1 MGRKAGIDLE
11 GVVDAAAS
19 IADTDG
25 LEAATL
31 SAVARRLGIKTP
43 SLYNHVDGLDDLR
56 RHLAMRGSAM
66 LLAEFKEAIG
76 ADTGPDALR
85 RVARVDRQFAATHP
99 GLYDSFLPAPRE
111 TDDPE
116 AYAAMAAPVFV
127 IANVLLE
134 MGLSQEEAIHLI
146 RAFRATLHGFLDLE
160 AKDGFGMPVAIDE
173 SFDAAVELMISGIE
187 VAASR
192 TGKG

>member
-11 GVVDAAAS
+11 DVIDAAAS
-19 IADTDG
+19 IADGEG

-43 SLYNHVDGLDDLR
+43 SLYNHVDGLNDLR
-56 RHLAMRGSAM
+56 RRLAMRGSA
-66 LLAEFKEAIG
+66 LLAAAFEEAIG
-76 ADTGPDALR
+76 DREGPDALR
-85 RVARVDRQFAATHP
+85 RVAHVDRDFAARHP

-111 TDDPE
+111 ADDAE
-116 AYAAMAAPVFV
+116 AYAAMAAPVFA

-134 MGLSQEEAIHLI
+134 MGIPRDEAIHLI

-160 AKDGFGMPVAIDE
+160 SKDGFGMPVDIDE
-173 SFDAAVELMISGIE
+173 SFEAAVDLMINGAV
-187 VAASR
+187 VASNRAR
-192 TGKG
+192 KA